1 MNTELSP
8 SPAYFQLHDTLL
20 QQRSTVQSAEL
31 IQQLNRALLAGEVV
45 SAAFYDLTLL
55 KLLQQRKAVPLLTPK
70 AEKEISAFID
80 QLAPLLAE
88 ELNDAAQFIQLQ
100 HKVAAFSRHFPWQH
114 ASLSLVQYRLFLRTY
129 QRWQKTLAALFS
141 AEDHQAVFAQLKKV
155 LNRSSCRVALLGDAH
170 HLYQILAELL
180 VSCRHKQEEFRGN
193 HHLLTGYIAAAD
205 IAARGIVAF
214 AVTAEALLR
223 GHSLPGTAQLMK
235 RMKQHHISVIERTHP
250 WFNIM

>member
-1 MNTELSP
+1 M
-8 SPAYFQLHDTLL
+8 
-20 QQRSTVQSAEL
+20 
-31 IQQLNRALLAGEVV
+31 LA
-45 SAAFYDLTLL
+45 A
-55 KLLQQRKAVPLLTPK
+55 LQQRKAVPLLTPK

-141 AEDHQAVFAQLKKV
+141 AEDHQAIFAQLNKV

-170 HLYQILAELL
+170 HLYQVLAELL
-180 VSCRHKQEEFRGN
+180 VSCHHKQEEFRGN

>member
-100 HKVAAFSRHFPWQH
+100 HKVAAFSRHFPGNMPACHWFNTGYFCVPIN
-114 ASLSLVQYRLFLRTY
+114 AGKR
-129 QRWQKTLAALFS
+129 RWQRCS
-141 AEDHQAVFAQLKKV
+141 VLKITRRYSPNSTK
-155 LNRSSCRVALLGDAH
+155 C
-170 HLYQILAELL
+170 
-180 VSCRHKQEEFRGN
+180 
-193 HHLLTGYIAAAD
+193 
-205 IAARGIVAF
+205 
-214 AVTAEALLR
+214 
-223 GHSLPGTAQLMK
+223 
-235 RMKQHHISVIERTHP
+235 
-250 WFNIM
+250 

>member
-8 SPAYFQLHDTLL
+8 SPAYFQLHKTLL

-55 KLLQQRKAVPLLTPK
+55 KLLQQRKALPLLTPN

-88 ELNDAAQFIQLQ
+88 EPNDASRFTQLQ
-100 HKVAAFSRHFPWQH
+100 HNVAVFSQHFPWQH
-114 ASLSLVQYRLFLRTY
+114 ASLSLVQYRLFLLTY
-129 QRWQKTLAALFS
+129 QCWQKTLAMLFS
-141 AEDHQAVFAQLKKV
+141 AEDHQAVFAQLNKV

-170 HLYQILAELL
+170 HLYLVLANLL
-180 VSCRHKQEEFRGN
+180 VSCRHKQEESCGN

-223 GHSLPGTAQLMK
+223 GHSLPGTAQLAE

-250 WFNIM
+250 WFNTL